1 MFSSSEA
8 ETAIFWDIV
17 DCEIPNGLSLDS
29 VCQNI
34 KSALADDGYHGK
46 VSIHAYCD
54 TEESQ
59 VAMASA
65 FESSG
70 IKLVRAG
77 DTNSRLVRMLK
88 DLSLFAVD
96 HNKPSNV
103 MVISQDMSSESL
115 FVKLLLKVKKYRNH
129 NLLLAQIDKVKGE
142 LLSNVSSIWY
152 WKDLSSGGKPCGDG
166 NHCSTSEF
174 AKAEMGI
181 FWDIVDCEIP
191 DGLSL
196 DLVCEN
202 IKSALADDG
211 YRGKVS
217 IRAYC
222 EMKRSEVI
230 VPSEFDS
237 SGIEL
242 VRAGNRRA
250 RRNQMLEDLLFF
262 AIDHKPPSSLMVISK
277 DISKDSLFV
286 QHLLTLK
293 QQKNRNLLLA
303 QIDSVTGDLFASV
316 SSIWYWSDL
325 ANGGVPAFQSTIDDS
340 SSRSSQGVANKRARI
355 QSPEE

>member
-1 MFSSSEA
+1 MSSPSNEFYEA
-8 ETAIFWDIV
+8 ETGVFWDVV
-17 DCEIPNGLSLDS
+17 DCEIPNGLSLDL

-34 KSALADDGYHGK
+34 KSALADAGYHGK

-54 TEESQ
+54 TEESE
-59 VAMASA
+59 VALASA

-77 DTNSRLVRMLK
+77 DTNSRLFRMFE
-88 DLSLFAVD
+88 DLSLFAID
-96 HNKPSNV
+96 HEPSNL
-103 MVISQDMSSESL
+103 MVISQDISSESL
-115 FVKLLLKVKKYRNH
+115 YVKDLLSVKKTKNH

-142 LLSNVSSIWY
+142 LLSSNVSSIRY
-152 WKDLSSGGKPCGDG
+152 WKDLSSGGRPCGA
-166 NHCSTSEF
+166 CSTSEF

-181 FWDIVDCEIP
+181 FWDIVDCEIS

-196 DLVCEN
+196 DLVSEN
-202 IKSALADDG
+202 IKSALAGDG
-211 YRGKVS
+211 YRGKVP

-222 EMKRSEVI
+222 EMKKSEDI
-230 VPSEFDS
+230 VPSEFES

-303 QIDSVTGDLFASV
+303 QIDNVTGDLFASV
-316 SSIWYWSDL
+316 SSIWYWTDL
-325 ANGGVPAFQSTIDDS
+325 ANGGVPAFQS
-340 SSRSSQGVANKRARI
+340 RCYQ
-355 QSPEE
+355 